1 MNHESWNKENGF
13 ISFYCSVGSGV
24 NKTQT
29 LNVRR
34 KRKPKR
40 SLCYEGFHLD
50 RERVRE
56 IWEHS
61 FKKKR
66 DMRTRRG
73 LCYPRVVEDKNMRV
87 VKRRRDFAA
96 EQVSHRKRSR
106 NSSDIAGKRDL
117 FDSLPDDL
125 VISILYKVSLSDF
138 ANVLLTYVLLFFLMK
153 NKFRPFHRS
162 FSRNCGLN
170 FISDMWKTLKTI
182 FFFFFNVVKYLILMG
197 CFWILNLM

>member
-1 MNHESWNKENGF
+1 MWVSCAAPSHPGKTN
-13 ISFYCSVGSGV
+13 V
-24 NKTQT
+24 N
-29 LNVRR
+29 NVS
-34 KRKPKR
+34 K
-40 SLCYEGFHLD
+40 SYAAITFW
-50 RERVRE
+50 VRE
-56 IWEHS
+56 IWEQS

-73 LCYPRVVEDKNMRV
+73 LCYPRVVEGKNMRV

-96 EQVSHRKRSR
+96 EQGSHRKRSR

-162 FSRNCGLN
+162 FNRNCGLN
-170 FISDMWKTLKTI
+170 FISDMWKTLKTN
-182 FFFFFNVVKYLILMG
+182 FFFFNVVKYLILMG